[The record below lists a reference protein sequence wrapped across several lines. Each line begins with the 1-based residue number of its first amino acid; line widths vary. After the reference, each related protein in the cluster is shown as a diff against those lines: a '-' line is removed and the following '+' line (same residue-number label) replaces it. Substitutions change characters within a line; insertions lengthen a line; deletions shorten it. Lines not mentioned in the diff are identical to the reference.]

1 MKNALQQ
8 FDKSDCVNLIVDVR
22 ENDGGGDDVWRWYCD
37 MLYDHPSKPF
47 LSVGFAIPLKTKVL
61 EKSGRELL

>member
-8 FDKSDCVNLIVDVR
+8 FDESDCVNLIVDVR
-22 ENDGGGDDVWRWYCD
+22 ENDGGGDDVWCWYCD

-47 LSVGFAIPLKTKVL
+47 LSVGFAIPLKT
-61 EKSGRELL
+61 